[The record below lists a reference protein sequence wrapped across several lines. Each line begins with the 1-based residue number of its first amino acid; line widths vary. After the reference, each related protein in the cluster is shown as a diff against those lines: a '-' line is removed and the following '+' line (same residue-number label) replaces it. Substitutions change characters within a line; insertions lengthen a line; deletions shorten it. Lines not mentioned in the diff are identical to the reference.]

1 MKLKSV
7 RNEIWYDLFTLD
19 VFYFEPELF
28 ELAND
33 TCVGAWVQQIDNLV
47 EIVLDNNLKVIE

>member
-7 RNEIWYDLFTLD
+7 RNEIWYDLITLD
-19 VFYFEPELF
+19 VIYFEPELF

-33 TCVGAWVQQIDNLV
+33 IFMGASVQQIDDLI
-47 EIVLDNNLKVIE
+47 EIVLDNN

>member
-19 VFYFEPELF
+19 VIYFEPELY

-33 TCVGAWVQQIDNLV
+33 IFMGAWVQQIDDLI
-47 EIVLDNNLKVIE
+47 EIVLDNNLIVI